1 MCHNEVQPYQ
11 MHPFLFKHVF
21 CNAAFIVQKLTS
33 QATQTTYTRFLKS
46 IQCIK
51 RDIKK
56 IRDNNLPK
64 VYRKLYALEDIVKQ
78 SAAESW

>member
-1 MCHNEVQPYQ
+1 

-33 QATQTTYTRFLKS
+33 EATQTTYTQFLKS

-51 RDIKK
+51 HNIKK
-56 IRDNNLPK
+56 IKENKLHK

-78 SAAESW
+78 SAVESW